1 MAALDATILA
11 LVAPLALGLTQL
23 LKGALL
29 PARWAGLAAF
39 GIGLVSGPLLRLA
52 GIGGGSLGAAAVA
65 GAVAGL
71 TAAGAWSGVRAATSG
86 G

>member
-1 MAALDATILA
+1 MEALNATILGLA
-11 LVAPLALGLTQL
+11 TPLALGLTQL
-23 LKGALL
+23 LKGAGL

-39 GIGLVSGPLLRLA
+39 GVGLVSGALLWLA
-52 GIGGGSLGAAAVA
+52 GLGGGSIGAALVA

-71 TAAGAWSGVRAATSG
+71 TAAGVWSGVKAASG